1 MERDSFKSYVDQHR
15 LEFDQGYTLEV
26 DHEWDRLE
34 QRLPKKSKRT
44 WLKVAVLALMCC
56 LGWWSFYQNNGA
68 EPFELQEATNHYQP
82 LIDAKLKIIQAN
94 RQEIDG
100 QVWEDLQLMDMAYDQ
115 LKIDLKEQVD
125 SDEVMQAIIENY
137 RIKLDILDQILTEIE
152 AKQDEKQQEHEISL

>member
-1 MERDSFKSYVDQHR
+1 MERDSFKDFVDQHR

-26 DHEWDRLE
+26 DQEWNNLE
-34 QRLPKKSKRT
+34 PRLPRSKKRN
-44 WLKVAVLALMCC
+44 WLKVAAIALLLC
-56 LGWWSFYQNNGA
+56 LGWWSLSQNFQA

-115 LKIDLKEQVD
+115 LTSDLKEQVD

-137 RIKLDILDQILTEIE
+137 RIKLDILDQILNEIE